1 MKQLIDKK
9 PYTIGDQ
16 YTINFNNQL
25 CHTIENTDKFTDQVL
40 NDCINN
46 LIDALNNAYKSGV
59 IETISATKCYYNN
72 KSSL

>member
-25 CHTIENTDKFTDQVL
+25 CHTIAGNDKITEQVL
-40 NDCINN
+40 NDNINN
-46 LIDALNNAYKSGV
+46 LVDALNNAYKSGV
-59 IETISATKCYYNN
+59 IETISATKCYNYN
-72 KSSL
+72 KQL